1 MEAWWRAS
9 RKGGTPAPHRNLVKS
24 IAAVT
29 GGDAPPRH
37 LVVRTAAVEML
48 RSRFAELL
56 DEYARWAPATAA
68 TE

>member
-1 MEAWWRAS
+1 MEAWWRANK
-9 RKGGTPAPHRNLVKS
+9 KGGTPAPPRNLVKS

-29 GGDAPPRH
+29 GRDAPPRH
-37 LVVRTAAVEML
+37 LVVPTAAVEML